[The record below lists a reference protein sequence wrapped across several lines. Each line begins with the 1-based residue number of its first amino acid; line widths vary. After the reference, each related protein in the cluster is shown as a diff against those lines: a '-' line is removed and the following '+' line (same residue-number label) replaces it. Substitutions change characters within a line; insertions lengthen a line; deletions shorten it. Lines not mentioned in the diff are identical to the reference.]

1 MELLG
6 EQVLSVITFL
16 PLAGALALLIVPAAE
31 AGIARIT
38 ALLFSLC
45 AAAASFWMLS
55 GFNPGV
61 PGMQY
66 EVSVPWLAQPA
77 VSYHLGVDGISL
89 FLVVLTAVIVPIAI
103 LSSWNAIKDRVRE
116 FMICMLLLE
125 TGMLGAFLAL
135 DLFLF
140 FVFWELM
147 LIPMYLII
155 GVWGGERRIYASV
168 KFFIYTALGSVFML
182 LAVIFMYYKSA
193 DPQTGARTFDLLTLY
208 TVTFTPGEQRWLF
221 LAMGLAFAIK
231 VPMFPFHTWLPDAHV
246 EAPTAGS
253 VILAAI
259 LLKMGTYGF
268 LRFAMPLFPDAAWEF
283 MPFVAGLAV
292 TGIIYG
298 AMMALVQ
305 KDLKKL
311 VAYSSISHLGLV
323 MLGVCSLG
331 PTGLTGAVYQM
342 LNHGVST
349 GGLFLVVG
357 VLYERRHTREIAE
370 YGGLAGVV
378 PRAAA
383 VFLIVCLSSIGLPGT
398 NGFAGEFL
406 TLMGS
411 YTAPVF
417 NFCMIHGRWFV
428 YLAAT
433 GVVLGAV
440 YMLHAYQKVMFGPVT
455 NEANRGL
462 ADLTGR
468 ELAVFAPILF
478 LIFYMGINTTYFTD
492 RITPTALQTA
502 VRMSD
507 HTGFDLNRTRPDMTP
522 AILKRFRD
530 ATRQQPPADAGTPRP
545 PNHPLVA
552 PGTKPV
558 FKPVAPPPD
567 APAGGSC
574 Q

>member
-1 MELLG
+1 MDFLSEHL
-6 EQVLSVITFL
+6 LSVITFL
-16 PLAGALALLIVPAAE
+16 PLVGALVMLVIPAAE
-31 AGIARIT
+31 AGIARVV
-38 ALLFSLC
+38 AMVFSL
-45 AAAASFWMLS
+45 AAAVASLWMLW
-55 GFNPGV
+55 GFVPGV
-61 PGMQY
+61 GGM
-66 EVSVPWLAQPA
+66 EFETNVPWLTQPA
-77 VSYHLGVDGISL
+77 VAYHMGVDGISL
-89 FLVVLTAVIVPIAI
+89 FLVILTAILVPVAI
-103 LSSWNAIKDRVRE
+103 LSAWTAIKDRVRE
-116 FMICMLLLE
+116 FMVCMLLLE

-140 FVFWELM
+140 FIFWELM

-168 KFFIYTALGSVFML
+168 KFFIYTALGSIFML
-182 LAVIFMYYKSA
+182 LAVIYMYMKSA
-193 DPQTGARTFDLLTLY
+193 DPQTGVHTFDLLALY
-208 TVTFTPGEQRWLF
+208 GVTFTPGEQRWLF

-253 VILAAI
+253 VILAAV

-283 MPFVAGLAV
+283 MPWIAGLAV
-292 TGIIYG
+292 VGIIYG

-323 MLGVCSLG
+323 MLGICSLG
-331 PTGLTGAVYQM
+331 ITGLTGAVYQM

-349 GGLFLVVG
+349 GGLFLMVG
-357 VLYERRHTREIAE
+357 VLYERRHTHEIAE

-398 NGFAGEFL
+398 NGFVGEFL

-411 YTAPVF
+411 YVAPVF
-417 NFCMIHGRWFV
+417 NFAMPHGRWLV

-440 YMLHAYQKVMFGPVT
+440 YMLWAYQKVMFGPVT
-455 NEANRGL
+455 HDANKKL
-462 ADLTGR
+462 ADIVPVTEGS
-468 ELAVFAPILF
+468 
-478 LIFYMGINTTYFTD
+478 TTF
-492 RITPTALQTA
+492 
-502 VRMSD
+502 M
-507 HTGFDLNRTRPDMTP
+507 
-522 AILKRFRD
+522 
-530 ATRQQPPADAGTPRP
+530 
-545 PNHPLVA
+545 
-552 PGTKPV
+552 
-558 FKPVAPPPD
+558 PD
-567 APAGGSC
+567 ARHAITR
-574 Q
+574 